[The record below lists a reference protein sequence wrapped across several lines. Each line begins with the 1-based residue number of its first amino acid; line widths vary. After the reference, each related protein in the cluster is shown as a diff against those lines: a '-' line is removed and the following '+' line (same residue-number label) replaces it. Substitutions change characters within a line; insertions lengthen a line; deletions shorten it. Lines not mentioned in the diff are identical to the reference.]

1 MMNFLNYYRKIQKL
15 ALLINFLAFKR
26 KINLIRNNHFKL
38 SNLYIQN
45 KLQKIKRNFRKIKSN
60 FKIFKIKITKK
71 F

>member
-1 MMNFLNYYRKIQKL
+1 MMNFLNYYRKIQKS
-15 ALLINFLAFKR
+15 AFLINFLVFKR

-45 KLQKIKRNFRKIKSN
+45 KFQKIKRNFRKIKSN